1 MSPWRSKTVIFNLTL
16 VAIVFA
22 ILVFV
27 ELPNDSY
34 LWREFHNFGHTPLF
48 GLTAIALLG
57 ISRKLIGDDFPI
69 IIQYLISSALA
80 FGLGMGYELIQIPTA
95 GDSDPTD
102 LLRNGAGILG
112 LMSLKLALDR
122 PYWRRRKKS
131 DWKIRS
137 KCFLFGGAV
146 LIISALPLMIWSAA
160 YVERE
165 NDFPSLSRFD
175 SFLGRKFIF
184 LKDSQL
190 DLTPPPPGWSEG
202 PGHDVARLI
211 LQADAEYPG
220 IELGDPVPDWR
231 EFSHLWFEV
240 YSPADSQ
247 ISLSISI
254 EDDEHNREYLDRY
267 TSRIMLSPGLN
278 RIKIDL
284 AVVEQAP
291 AGRSTNMAAIARIRL
306 FTFQPTAPVELYLSD
321 LSLR

>member
-1 MSPWRSKTVIFNLTL
+1 MSPWRSKTVIFNLAL
-16 VAIVFA
+16 VAIIFA
-22 ILVFV
+22 ILTFV
-27 ELPNDSY
+27 KLPSDSY

-48 GLTAIALLG
+48 GLLAIALLG
-57 ISRKLIGDDFPI
+57 ISRKLVGDDFPI
-69 IIQYLISSALA
+69 ILQYLISSALA
-80 FGLGMGYELIQIPTA
+80 FGLGMGWELIQIPTA

-102 LLRNGAGILG
+102 LIRNGAGILG
-112 LMSLKLALDR
+112 LMSLWLALDR

-131 DWKIRS
+131 GWKIRS
-137 KCFLFGGAV
+137 KWFGFGTAV
-146 LIISALPLMIWSAA
+146 LIISALPLMIWTAA

-175 SFLGRKFIF
+175 SFLGRKFIH

-190 DLTPPPPGWSEG
+190 DLTPPPSGWSEG
-202 PGHDVARLI
+202 PGHDVARLL

-220 IELGDPVPDWR
+220 LELRDPVPDWR
-231 EFSHLWFEV
+231 EFSNLWFEI

-254 EDDEHNREYLDRY
+254 EDEEHNLEYLDRY
-267 TSRIMLSPGLN
+267 TSQIMLSPGLN
-278 RIKIDL
+278 RIEIDL

-291 AGRSTNMAAIARIRL
+291 AGRSTNMAAIARIKL
-306 FTFQPTAPVELYLSD
+306 FAFQPATPIELYLSD